1 MYAVIETGGK
11 QYRVQPGDVVAIE
24 KLEGEVGG
32 TIKFENVLLASK
44 PVGDASTIWLGKP
57 LLAGAIVQAEIVGQ
71 GRGEKVMIVKM
82 KRRKQYRRTQGHRQ
96 CLTQVLVTEVTNG
109 AGETATLSA
118 SDKKARLDGF
128 YTQLKPKGLA
138 STPKTLGSRK
148 RLAAAAK
155 TAAPTKAAASPS
167 ETAAPKKRVA
177 KKAAS
182 K

>member
-24 KLEGEVGG
+24 KLEGEVGV
-32 TIKFENVLLASK
+32 TLKFENVLLASK
-44 PVGDASTIWLGKP
+44 PSGDSSQIWVGKP
-57 LLAGAIVQAEIVGQ
+57 LLTGATVQAEIVGQ

-96 CLTQVLVTEVTNG
+96 FLTQVLVTEVTNG
-109 AGETATLSA
+109 AGESATLSA
-118 SDKKARLDGF
+118 SDKKAKLAGF
-128 YTQLKPKGLA
+128 YTQLKPKGEA
-138 STPKTLGSRK
+138 MTAKTLGSRK

-155 TAAPTKAAASPS
+155 AAPSSAS
-167 ETAAPKKRVA
+167 APKKRVA
-177 KKAAS
+177 KKASA